1 MATIAE
7 RLREALDRK
16 NMKQAELSE
25 VTGIGKSSISTY
37 LSGEYEPKQKNIYKM
52 AKALDVNEAWLMG
65 EDVQPDRKQRIIQ
78 SEEIADLSEESLQ
91 VAKAYN
97 AASPAVKFS
106 VRKLL
111 DIPEPVIQFGLAA
124 RDGEGDVITATKET
138 VDAAAK
144 ERQRLLEDV
153 DQPDL

>member
-7 RLREALDRK
+7 RLRDALDRK

-25 VTGIGKSSISTY
+25 ITGIGKSSISTY

-65 EDVQPDRKQRIIQ
+65 EDVPPDRKQRIIQ
-78 SEEIADLSEESLQ
+78 SQEIADLSEESLL
-91 VAKAYN
+91 VVKAYN
-97 AASPAVKFS
+97 TASPAVKFS

-144 ERQRLLEDV
+144 ERQRLLEDD